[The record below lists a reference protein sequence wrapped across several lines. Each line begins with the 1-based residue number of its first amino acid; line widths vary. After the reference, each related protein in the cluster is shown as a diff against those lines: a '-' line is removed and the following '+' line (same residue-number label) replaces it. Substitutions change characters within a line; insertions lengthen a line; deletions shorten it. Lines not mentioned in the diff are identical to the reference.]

1 MLAIYLQ
8 MIPDEREHAKFE
20 RVYHKYK
27 NLMFH
32 CANEILNN
40 NEDAEDAVHT
50 AFEVLAKNISIISE
64 VDCPKTR
71 NFVVI
76 IVERKAID
84 ALRKRKGYADM
95 GLNEAI
101 AGIEVTMPESGGLAA
116 AIAKLKPRYRE
127 VILLHYVSGFSAKE
141 IAKMLDKKA
150 DSVQKLI
157 YRDKE
162 ALRKQLEK
170 EGMNV

>member
-32 CANEILNN
+32 CAKEILDND
-40 NEDAEDAVHT
+40 EDAEDAVHM
-50 AFEVLAKNISIISE
+50 AFISIAKNISKISD
-64 VDCPKTR
+64 VDCPETR
-71 NFVVI
+71 NFIVI

-84 ALRKRKGYADM
+84 VLRKRKGYADM
-95 GLNEAI
+95 GLDEAI

-127 VILLHYVSGFSAKE
+127 VILLHYVSGYSAKE
-141 IAKMLDKKA
+141 IAKMLDMKA

-157 YRDKE
+157 YRAKE
-162 ALRKQLEK
+162 ALRKQLEE
-170 EGMNV
+170 EGMSV